1 MIGGWHIHTVAR
13 GSIPVDPDA
22 PEARQWLREELAK
35 APYEAA
41 RPTWFDRL
49 STSVLD
55 WFTSLTAPSADGF
68 AAWVPLIVTVA
79 VVVLVGAAILIF
91 GLPRLNRRSRLA
103 SDLFGVDDRRVAA
116 DLRRAALAAASHRD
130 WNLASAEMF
139 RALAR
144 GLSERTILVV
154 SPGTTA
160 HSFAA
165 RAAEAFPGER
175 VRLGDAAE
183 LFDGV
188 RYLGLDGTEQR
199 FLALAA
205 LESDL
210 RVARPLHLEDPAQNP
225 AQDPAQT
232 TQR

>member
-1 MIGGWHIHTVAR
+1 MIDGWHMHTVVR
-13 GSIPVDPDA
+13 GAIPVDPDA

-49 STSVLD
+49 STAVLD

-68 AAWVPLIVTVA
+68 AAWVPLLLTVA
-79 VVVLVGAAILIF
+79 VVVVVGAAILIF
-91 GLPRLNRRSRLA
+91 GLPRLNRRSKLA
-103 SDLFGVDDRRVAA
+103 SDLFGVDDRRTAA

-144 GLSERTILVV
+144 GLSERTILIVT
-154 SPGTTA
+154 PGTTA
-160 HSFAA
+160 HSFAV
-165 RAAEAFPGER
+165 RAAEAFPGEG
-175 VRLGDAAE
+175 VRLREAAE

-188 RYLGLDGTEQR
+188 RYLGIEATEQR

-210 RVARPLHLEDPAQNP
+210 RAARPLHREDP
-225 AQDPAQT
+225 AQDPAQS
-232 TQR
+232 TQP

>member
-1 MIGGWHIHTVAR
+1 MIEGWHIHTAIR
-13 GSIPVDPDA
+13 GAIPVDPDA
-22 PEARQWLREELAK
+22 PEARQWLRNELAK

-49 STSVLD
+49 STSILD
-55 WFTSLTAPSADGF
+55 WFTSLTAPSTDGF
-68 AAWVPLIVTVA
+68 AAWVPVLLTVA
-79 VVVLVGAAILIF
+79 VVVLVVAAILIF

-103 SDLFGVDDRRVAA
+103 SDLFGVDDRRGAA

-144 GLSERTILVV
+144 GMSERTILVV
-154 SPGTTA
+154 TPGTTA
-160 HSFAA
+160 HSFAT
-165 RAAEAFPGER
+165 RAAEVFPGEQ
-175 VRLGDAAE
+175 VRLGEAAE

-188 RYLGLDGTEQR
+188 RYLGIEGTEQR

-210 RVARPLHLEDPAQNP
+210 RAARPLNLEDLTPTKQP
-225 AQDPAQT
+225 
-232 TQR
+232 

>member
-1 MIGGWHIHTVAR
+1 MIGGWYIHAVLR
-13 GSIPVDPDA
+13 GAIPVEPDA
-22 PEARQWLREELAK
+22 PEARDWLRAELAK

-49 STSVLD
+49 STAILD
-55 WFTSLTAPSADGF
+55 WFASLTAPSADGF
-68 AAWVPLIVTVA
+68 AAWVPLLVTVA

-103 SDLFGVDDRRVAA
+103 TDLFGVDDRRSAA

-130 WNLASAEMF
+130 WSQASAEMF

-144 GLSERTILVV
+144 GMSERTILVV
-154 SPGTTA
+154 TPGMTA

-165 RAAEAFPGER
+165 RAAESFPGER
-175 VRLGDAAE
+175 VRLAEAAD

-188 RYLGLDGTEQR
+188 RYLGAEGTEQR

-210 RVARPLHLEDPAQNP
+210 RTARPIQHEDPTPTRQP
-225 AQDPAQT
+225 
-232 TQR
+232 

>member
-1 MIGGWHIHTVAR
+1 MIAGSHIHTVIRAA
-13 GSIPVDPDA
+13 IPVDPGA
-22 PEARQWLREELAK
+22 PEARKWLREELAK

-41 RPTWFDRL
+41 KPTWFDRL
-49 STSVLD
+49 STSILD
-55 WFTSLTAPSADGF
+55 WFASLTAPSADGF
-68 AAWVPLIVTVA
+68 AAWVPLLLTVA
-79 VVVLVGAAILIF
+79 VVVLVVAALLIF

-103 SDLFGVDDRRVAA
+103 SVLFGVDDRRGAA

-144 GLSERTILVV
+144 GLSERTILIVT
-154 SPGTTA
+154 PGTTA

-165 RAAEAFPGER
+165 RAAEALPGER
-175 VRLGDAAE
+175 VRLSEAAE

-188 RYLGLDGTEQR
+188 RYLGIDGTEQR

-210 RVARPLHLEDPAQNP
+210 RTARPPQLEDPAPTKQP
-225 AQDPAQT
+225 
-232 TQR
+232 

>member
-1 MIGGWHIHTVAR
+1 MIEGWHIHTLIR
-13 GSIPVDPDA
+13 GAIPIDPDA

-68 AAWVPLIVTVA
+68 AAWVPLLLTVA
-79 VVVLVGAAILIF
+79 VVVMIVAAVLIF

-103 SDLFGVDDRRVAA
+103 TDLFGVDDRRAA
-116 DLRRAALAAASHRD
+116 TDLRRAALAAASHRD

-144 GLSERTILVV
+144 GLSERTILIVT
-154 SPGTTA
+154 PGTTA

-175 VRLGDAAE
+175 VRLADAAE

-188 RYLGLDGTEQR
+188 RYLGIEGTEQR

-210 RVARPLHLEDPAQNP
+210 RAARPLHREDPAQTKQP
-225 AQDPAQT
+225 
-232 TQR
+232 

>member
-1 MIGGWHIHTVAR
+1 MIRGSHIHAVVLGAT
-13 GSIPVDPDA
+13 PVDPDA

-41 RPTWFDRL
+41 KPTWFDRL
-49 STSVLD
+49 STSILD
-55 WFTSLTAPSADGF
+55 WFASLTAPSADGF
-68 AAWVPLIVTVA
+68 AAWVPLLLTVA
-79 VVVLVGAAILIF
+79 VVVLVAAALLIF

-103 SDLFGVDDRRVAA
+103 SDLFGVDDRRAAA

-130 WNLASAEMF
+130 WNVASAEMF

-144 GLSERTILVV
+144 GLFERTILVV
-154 SPGTTA
+154 TPGTTA

-165 RAAEAFPGER
+165 RAGEAFPAER
-175 VRLGDAAE
+175 VRLSEAAE

-188 RYLGLDGTEQR
+188 RYLGIDGTEQQ

-210 RVARPLHLEDPAQNP
+210 RAARPLHLEDPAQ
-225 AQDPAQT
+225 DPVQT
-232 TQR
+232 KRS

>member
-1 MIGGWHIHTVAR
+1 MIEGRHMHTVIR
-13 GSIPVDPDA
+13 GAIPVDPDA
-22 PEARQWLREELAK
+22 PEARKWLREELAK

-49 STSVLD
+49 STSILD
-55 WFTSLTAPSADGF
+55 WFSSLAAPSADGF
-68 AAWVPLIVTVA
+68 AAWVPLLLTVA
-79 VVVLVGAAILIF
+79 AVVLVGAAILIF
-91 GLPRLNRRSRLA
+91 GLPRLNRRSQLA
-103 SDLFGVDDRRVAA
+103 SDLFGVNDRRPAA

-144 GLSERTILVV
+144 GLSERTILVLT
-154 SPGTTA
+154 PGTTA
-160 HSFAA
+160 HALA
-165 RAAEAFPGER
+165 DRAAEAFPGER
-175 VRLGDAAE
+175 VRLREAAE

-188 RYLGLDGTEQR
+188 RYLGIEGTEQR

-210 RVARPLHLEDPAQNP
+210 RAARPLHREDPVPTKQP
-225 AQDPAQT
+225 
-232 TQR
+232 